1 MASRKRLIV
10 GLGNPGDEYAGTRHN
25 VGFMMVDALAERLRI
40 DLERDGQ
47 ARVGWGR
54 HKGYP
59 VGLAKP
65 LTYMNRSGDAV
76 APLVREHDLDASE
89 VLVIVDDVHLP
100 PGKLRMRPNG
110 SSGGHNGVE
119 HVTERL
125 GTDAF
130 PRLRI
135 GIGDDYGRGQQADYV
150 LSPFSAQQQPV
161 IEDALIS
168 ASNAVLTYVR
178 DGVDAAMN
186 RFN

>member
-25 VGFMMVDALAERLRI
+25 VGFMVVDALAERLRI
-40 DLERDGQ
+40 DLEHGGQ
-47 ARVGWGR
+47 ALVGWGR

-100 PGKLRMRPNG
+100 PGKLRMRPSG

-125 GTDAF
+125 GTDGF

-150 LSPFSAQQQPV
+150 LSPFSAQQKPV

>member
-10 GLGNPGDEYAGTRHN
+10 GLGNPGDEYVDTRHN
-25 VGFMMVDALAERLRI
+25 VGFMVIDALADRLRI
-40 DLERDGQ
+40 DLEHDGQ
-47 ARVGWGR
+47 ALVGWGR

-59 VGLAKP
+59 IGLAKP

-76 APLVREHDLDASE
+76 APIVRDHDLDPSE

-100 PGKLRMRPNG
+100 PGKLRMRPSG

-150 LSPFSAQQQPV
+150 LSPFSAQQKPV

-168 ASNAVLTYVR
+168 ACNAVLAYVR
-178 DGVDAAMN
+178 DGVETAMN